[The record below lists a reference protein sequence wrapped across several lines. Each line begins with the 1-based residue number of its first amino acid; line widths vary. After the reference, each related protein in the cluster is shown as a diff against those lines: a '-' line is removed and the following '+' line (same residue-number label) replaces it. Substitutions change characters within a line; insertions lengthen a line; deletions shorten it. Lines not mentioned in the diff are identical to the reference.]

1 MALLDFGA
9 TRGFDEKFTDV
20 YIEVRSCTVSWR
32 AALDFANTLSCY
44 HFVLKYTLGVEGS
57 RAGGKRAISVPVSS
71 LAMAVCAH
79 VLQSAGSLSW
89 GVHKSELQ
97 CCLLGSLGSR
107 VYQSTQNSVG
117 FI

>member
-1 MALLDFGA
+1 MCPGELHLILQILL
-9 TRGFDEKFTDV
+9 
-20 YIEVRSCTVSWR
+20 S
-32 AALDFANTLSCY
+32 LSCY

-79 VLQSAGSLSW
+79 VLQAAGSLSW